1 MQHYALFRLTS
12 GKTLAVFPLRHAVLL
27 CFFRNVLAIKIAAF
41 SGDILTPQCDLNVA
55 KISTLSETS
64 KLFRKKV
71 TYRG

>member
-41 SGDILTPQCDLNVA
+41 SGDILTPQCDLNGA
-55 KISTLSETS
+55 KISIL
-64 KLFRKKV
+64 LLNFQIIAKKIKIF
-71 TYRG
+71 